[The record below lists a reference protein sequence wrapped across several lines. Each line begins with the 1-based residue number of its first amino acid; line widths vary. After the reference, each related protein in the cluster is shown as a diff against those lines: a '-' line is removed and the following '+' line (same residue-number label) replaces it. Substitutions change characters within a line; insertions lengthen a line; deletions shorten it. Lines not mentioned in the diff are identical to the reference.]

1 MSTRRSKTVSAA
13 DTYVAML
20 DAANAQRGRIHG
32 VRAPGERF
40 NNLGSARRFRA
51 DPHRFDVVITDQTMP
66 NLTGDALAR
75 ELLLIRPEV
84 PIVLCTGFSHVI
96 SPENAKAMGIRAFL
110 FKPLL
115 MRDLGRTLREVLPQP
130 PIDL

>member
-1 MSTRRSKTVSAA
+1 MV
-13 DTYVAML
+13 
-20 DAANAQRGRIHG
+20 
-32 VRAPGERF
+32 VRTSSVEALEV
-40 NNLGSARRFRA
+40 FRA
-51 DPHRFDVVITDQTMP
+51 DPHRFDAVITDQTMP

-75 ELLLIRPEV
+75 KLLQLRPEV